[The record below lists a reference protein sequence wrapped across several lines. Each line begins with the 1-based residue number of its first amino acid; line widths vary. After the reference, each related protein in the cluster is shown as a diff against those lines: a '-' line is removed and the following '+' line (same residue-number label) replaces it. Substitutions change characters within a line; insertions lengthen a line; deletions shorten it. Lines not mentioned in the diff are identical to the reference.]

1 VLFRRWR
8 TWLVIA
14 PVFSVAAL
22 SGALPLALLAAAI
35 GLQGCREFGQIADLP
50 RTDRFVL
57 CGAAIGLPGTALVAT
72 LDAFAVALLA
82 LPLMASLPVLL
93 EQDIDRGVQRLTGL
107 AFGLWYLPVTLSLMV
122 LLARD
127 PRGGPGL
134 LLALCLGVALSDVG
148 AFTFGRLWGR
158 RPLAPRLSPSKT
170 LAGLAG
176 NVAGAAVGLAL
187 LSPLTPYALV
197 FVPVVAIGAV
207 WGDLLESLL
216 KRAARIKDA
225 GQWLPGFGGLLD
237 RVDSLLVVLPLAFVA
252 LKVSP

>member
-1 VLFRRWR
+1 L
-8 TWLVIA
+8 
-14 PVFSVAAL
+14 
-22 SGALPLALLAAAI
+22 
-35 GLQGCREFGQIADLP
+35 
-50 RTDRFVL
+50 L

-107 AFGLWYLPVTLSLMV
+107 AIGLWYLPVTLSLMV